1 MTNKTI
7 LLIALVICVVLT
19 LASVIYALLLK
30 KKLRIAAKKP
40 HEDGQNNQRAESDNT
55 SNQVPITDLGDHFEV
70 KHFEPQ
76 MAKWHMAQPELF
88 AGNLVQKTNYQF
100 KLTPPNPHNTRVSYF
115 TIELNM
121 VLNHKD
127 NGTVFLSTIEI
138 VYQILNNQIKPSPE
152 FLFEIVKH
160 STYLANQMV
169 LERRHDDMALD
180 LLFAQPLFN
189 ELYADLLQQ
198 ILLVYI

>member
-1 MTNKTI
+1 M
-7 LLIALVICVVLT
+7 V
-19 LASVIYALLLK
+19 YALLLK
-30 KKLRIAAKKP
+30 KKLRHSSKKSPAAPDKN
-40 HEDGQNNQRAESDNT
+40 QNPKSDNI
-55 SNQVPITDLGDHFEV
+55 SNQVSITDLGDYFEV
-70 KHFEPQ
+70 KHFGPQ
-76 MAKWHMAQPELF
+76 IVKWHMAQPELF
-88 AGNLVQKTNYQF
+88 FGDLTQKTNYQF

-115 TIELNM
+115 TVELNM

-127 NGTVFLSTIEI
+127 NGIVFMSTIEI

-160 STYLANQMV
+160 SVYLANQMV
-169 LERRHDDMALD
+169 LEKRRDQMVLD
-180 LLFAQPLFN
+180 TVFAQPLFN